1 MTIVVDSN
9 IFIALSVIDEPFHM
23 QAKQILSL
31 WQSTHTQLI
40 APHLFKSEVTA
51 VLRKVVYQNRI
62 THQQGTLILQRLL
75 SYPIQFYEDDTLLKR
90 AFELAQIYNR
100 PRAYDTQYLALA
112 EQFTCDFWTL
122 DERLFNAV
130 KTQMPFVYWLG
141 NWKKP

>member
-9 IFIALSVIDEPFHM
+9 IFIALTIIDEPFHM

-31 WQSTHTQLI
+31 WQSTHAQLI

-62 THQQGTLILQRLL
+62 THRQGELTLQRLL
-75 SYPIQFYEDDTLLKR
+75 NYPILFYEDDNLLKR

-112 EQFTCDFWTL
+112 ERFSCDFWTI

-130 KTQMPFVYWLG
+130 KNNMPYVYWLG
-141 NWKKP
+141 NWKK